1 MGTVASTNA
10 GLTNLLQT
18 LSSVGSPLTSTL
30 STPALQSALQH
41 ASPADIVKLSDA
53 ALQLQ
58 ATDQMFGV
66 SNTSDPTNL
75 LSALESSA
83 AGSTTTPSS
92 SSGSAADRLAAAESD
107 LQAQQVAALFGTN
120 NVSTATTSLFN
131 VVG

>member
-1 MGTVASTNA
+1 M
-10 GLTNLLQT
+10 
-18 LSSVGSPLTSTL
+18 
-30 STPALQSALQH
+30 TPALQSALQN

-58 ATDQMFGV
+58 ATDEMFGV
-66 SNTSDPTNL
+66 SDTSDPTNL
-75 LSALESSA
+75 LSAPESSV

-92 SSGSAADRLAAAESD
+92 SSGSAADQLASAESD

-120 NVSTATTSLFN
+120 NASTVENSLFN